1 MKLKDIR
8 TIIKYILMMVSSV
21 VFAFYMNLN
30 NAILW
35 GPIVGILEIFGCRK
49 MSSKM
54 CDKKIILTIGLFS
67 LCVSL
72 FIVLGKH
79 LSIDAAQM
87 YHGTAEANYI
97 LGYNNMDWIA
107 MLLISYC
114 VFQFIVLMK
123 KVGCQYAP
131 QICTIHFE
139 CTIQVKWI
147 ILFMIILSLL
157 WLPYLY
163 ILSRVLFWRFY
174 T

>member
-35 GPIVGILEIFGCRK
+35 GLIVGIFEIFGCRK

-67 LCVSL
+67 LCISL

-107 MLLISYC
+107 MLLIPYC
-114 VFQFIVLMK
+114 VFQFIVLME
-123 KVGCQYAP
+123 KVGNQCGTR
-131 QICTIHFE
+131 IRTIHFE
-139 CTIQVKWI
+139 RKIQGKWI
-147 ILFMIILSLL
+147 MLFMVILCVL